1 MYCKKSRINQ
11 GQIEIYME
19 DMTDKEVAIWTNKEW
34 NVMSQEDAMIISL
47 MSVIDESQKKSKF
60 TKKD

>member
-1 MYCKKSRINQ
+1 
-11 GQIEIYME
+11 ME

-34 NVMSQEDAMIISL
+34 NVRMSQEDAMIISL

-60 TKKD
+60 IKKD